1 MSKVRI
7 PDYKSFRNQ
16 KNQKDESIDD
26 DHDVDDE
33 FDSYYDEI
41 DRQKQETKIRKSNR
55 KHIKTDEW

>member
-7 PDYKSFRNQ
+7 PDYKPFRNQ
-16 KNQKDESIDD
+16 KSKGDD
-26 DHDVDDE
+26 DNEDYDVEDD

-41 DRQKQETKIRKSNR
+41 EREKQETKIRKSNR

>member
-16 KNQKDESIDD
+16 KNQKDEAIDD